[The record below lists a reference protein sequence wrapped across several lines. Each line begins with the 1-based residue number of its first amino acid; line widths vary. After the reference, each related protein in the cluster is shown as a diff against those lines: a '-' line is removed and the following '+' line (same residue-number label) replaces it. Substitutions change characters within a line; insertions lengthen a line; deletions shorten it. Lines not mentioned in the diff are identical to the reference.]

1 MPRHT
6 VESLDDPRLDP
17 YRNLT
22 QTNLTRWSG
31 QFIAEGR
38 TVVKRLVQSNLEV
51 RSVLIADH
59 RADEAFTWIP
69 DSIETLVVPIAV
81 AQELVGYNFH
91 AGYLACGVR
100 PAPPR
105 LDHFVTNSLGR
116 EPHERVTVVVCPNV
130 TDPEN
135 IGAIIRIA
143 VCFGVDLLI
152 LGRGCSDPFSRRVL
166 RVSMGTAFR
175 LPILESDDLV
185 GDLQSLQVRGKFELM
200 ATALDPAAVPLH
212 RSSRPSR
219 LAILLGNEAHGLGP
233 EWIARCD
240 RTVAIPM
247 APGADSLNVAVAT
260 GIFLHQFSHVASI
273 DGTSE
278 LPSEDR

>member
-1 MPRHT
+1 MPRHSIG
-6 VESLDDPRLDP
+6 SLDDPRLDP

-38 TVVKRLVQSNLEV
+38 TVVRRLVESDLRTQ
-51 RSVLIADH
+51 SVLIADH

-69 DSIETLVVPIAV
+69 ESIETLVVPLAV

-100 PAPPR
+100 PDPPV
-105 LDHFVTNSLGR
+105 LDRYVTNVLSR
-116 EPHERVTVVVCPNV
+116 DQNDRQTVVVCPNV

-185 GDLQSLQVRGKFELM
+185 GDIQSLQVRGKFELM
-200 ATALDPAAVPLH
+200 ATAIDPAAVPLH

-219 LAILLGNEAHGLGP
+219 VAILLGNEAHGLGP

-260 GIFLHQFSHVASI
+260 GIFLHHFRYVESI
-273 DGTSE
+273 DAESD
-278 LPSEDR
+278 LPSAGR